1 MSFSKSNLTSGDF
14 LTNLTK
20 MDGIATDYNSETSA
34 GRLYYSKDAGTIWC
48 LAKSVQNTKFVT
60 ALSLIGAN
68 GCLNAI
74 AGGIDNLTG
83 YPVIYYSTTSG
94 QTWTISESGLPGLS
108 STEVYNIFVNIIDS
122 FGVIA
127 VETATNNVL
136 LFWSIDGGNNWSQS
150 INDSATPPDIFNIPN
165 AYMRNSAITLYKYES
180 ESKILVIEYVYILTL
195 LNNTGDIDIYTSKN
209 GGKNIAYVY
218 TITDFNIY
226 PTGLYM
232 SGPISL
238 IAGYNTVTNSGYV
251 YKSFDTGL
259 TWSLSINNIP
269 NTIFK
274 SVSFSV
280 IYANDLTNK
289 IYVQIVDKIIANA
302 AALDVENST
311 CNIYNITNLKS
322 GDIWNKQVL
331 PVKDVTDIVEV
342 NVYETYC
349 FIALKTASLNI
360 VYYSVNSGVN
370 WKLIGKFSHVNI
382 NNISLSNISA
392 ILGTDTGIYYYI
404 LSSKPQQYA
413 NEETIILAN
422 DLLPVILEGYTKD
435 EVVEILNKPEN
446 QNLVDL
452 LRQFCNQTYKAQIY
466 RNNGGTY
473 CCYQVKWDNV
483 GKIRNIDPRNMWNL
497 NYLLFTTPNSSNLSM
512 FIFAVLYVV
521 KWNLRGYLRQTL
533 NSQGYSYCAY
543 TGSISPL

>member
-533 NSQGYSYCAY
+533 NPQGYSYCSY

>member
-512 FIFAVLYVV
+512 FIFAVLYVL

>member
-435 EVVEILNKPEN
+435 EVIEILNKPEN

-473 CCYQVKWDNV
+473 CCYQVKWENV
-483 GKIRNIDPRNMWNL
+483 GKIRNIDSRNMWNL
-497 NYLLFTTPNSSNLSM
+497 NYLLFTTPDSANLSM
-512 FIFAVLYVV
+512 FVFAVLYVV

-543 TGSISPL
+543 TGAILPL

>member
-180 ESKILVIEYVYILTL
+180 ESKILVIEYVYIL
-195 LNNTGDIDIYTSKN
+195 TSKN

>member
-543 TGSISPL
+543 NGSISTL

>member
-1 MSFSKSNLTSGDF
+1 MSFSRSNLTSGDF

-20 MDGIATDYNSETSA
+20 MDGIATDYNTEASA
-34 GRLYYSKDAGTIWC
+34 GRLYYSKDPGTIWC

-60 ALSLIGAN
+60 ALSLIGTN

-83 YPVIYYSTTSG
+83 YPVIYYSTASG
-94 QTWTISESGLPGLS
+94 QTWNISESGLPGLS

-150 INDSATPPDIFNIPN
+150 INDSATPPNIFSISN
-165 AYMRNSAITLYKYES
+165 AYMRNSAITLYRSVS
-180 ESKILVIEYVYILTL
+180 EILECVYILTL
-195 LNNTGDIDIYTSKN
+195 LNNIGDIDIYTSKN

-226 PTGLYM
+226 PTGLSL
-232 SGPISL
+232 SGPIAL
-238 IAGYNTVTNSGYV
+238 IAGYNTVLNSGYV
-251 YKSFDTGL
+251 YKSLDTGL

-274 SVSFSV
+274 SVSLSV
-280 IYANDLTNK
+280 IYANDLTYK
-289 IYVQIVDKIIANA
+289 IYIQIVDKIIANA
-302 AALDVENST
+302 AALDVDNST

-331 PVKDVTDIVEV
+331 PVKDVTDIVEI
-342 NVYETYC
+342 NVYDTC
-349 FIALKTASLNI
+349 SFIALKTASLNI
-360 VYYSVNSGVN
+360 VYYSVNSGIN

-382 NNISLSNISA
+382 NDISLSNISA

-422 DLLPVILEGYTKD
+422 DLLPVILEGYTKE

-497 NYLLFTTPNSSNLSM
+497 NYLLFTTPDSANLSM

-533 NSQGYSYCAY
+533 NSQGSSYCAY
-543 TGSISPL
+543 TGSVFPL